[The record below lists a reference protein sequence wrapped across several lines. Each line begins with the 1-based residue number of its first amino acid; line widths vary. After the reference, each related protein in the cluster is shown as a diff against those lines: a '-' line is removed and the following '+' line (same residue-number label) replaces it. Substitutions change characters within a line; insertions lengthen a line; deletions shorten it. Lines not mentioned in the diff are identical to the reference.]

1 MLYKVIKLWPS
12 LKKKKKKNAVRN
24 AEIQKR
30 QKKISVMV
38 DSLDKSPGPSR
49 EHWDSPEPQKTLYN
63 YFHKLS
69 PPRDQ

>member
-1 MLYKVIKLWPS
+1 MAFF
-12 LKKKKKKNAVRN
+12 KKKKKKMLSGMQRFKNG
-24 AEIQKR
+24 K
-30 QKKISVMV
+30 KKISVMV
-38 DSLDKSPGPSR
+38 DSLDKSPGPSW

>member
-1 MLYKVIKLWPS
+1 MFDLYKFIKLWPS
-12 LKKKKKKNAVRN
+12 LKKKMLSGMQRFKNGKKN
-24 AEIQKR
+24 
-30 QKKISVMV
+30 SVMV

>member
-1 MLYKVIKLWPS
+1 MAFF
-12 LKKKKKKNAVRN
+12 KKKKKKCCQECRDSKTA
-24 AEIQKR
+24 K
-30 QKKISVMV
+30 KKISVMV

>member
-1 MLYKVIKLWPS
+1 MLYKVIKTMALF
-12 LKKKKKKNAVRN
+12 KKKKNAVRN

-30 QKKISVMV
+30 QFFFSVMV

-49 EHWDSPEPQKTLYN
+49 EHRDSPEPQKTLYN

-69 PPRDQ
+69 PPHDQ

>member
-12 LKKKKKKNAVRN
+12 LKKKKKNAVRN

-49 EHWDSPEPQKTLYN
+49 EHWDSPEPQKKLYN

>member
-1 MLYKVIKLWPS
+1 MAFF
-12 LKKKKKKNAVRN
+12 KKKKKKCCQECRDSKTA
-24 AEIQKR
+24 
-30 QKKISVMV
+30 KKISVMV
-38 DSLDKSPGPSR
+38 DSLDKSPDPSR